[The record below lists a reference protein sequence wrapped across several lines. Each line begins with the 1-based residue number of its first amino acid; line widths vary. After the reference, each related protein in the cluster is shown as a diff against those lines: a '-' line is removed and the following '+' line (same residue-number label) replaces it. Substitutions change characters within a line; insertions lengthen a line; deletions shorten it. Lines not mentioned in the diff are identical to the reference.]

1 MASRTQIELII
12 EDEDAKPQN
21 GRQYWRSLD
30 ELVAGDGF
38 QEKLRAKLPRQA
50 QWLDSLLD
58 PHSRRTFLKL
68 MGASLAMAGL
78 SGCVPKR
85 RTELILP
92 YVQSPETIIPGK
104 PLFFATAMTLGGYA
118 TGILVESHEGRPTKI
133 EGNPDH
139 PASLGATDAITQAR
153 LLDLY
158 DPDRSQTVLNNGQ
171 ISTWGSFL
179 GQLTTLLGDTNVRL
193 RLLTETVTSP
203 TLANQ
208 IGTLLD
214 KFPQAQ

>member
-85 RTELILP
+85 RTELI
-92 YVQSPETIIPGK
+92 
-104 PLFFATAMTLGGYA
+104 
-118 TGILVESHEGRPTKI
+118 
-133 EGNPDH
+133 
-139 PASLGATDAITQAR
+139 
-153 LLDLY
+153 
-158 DPDRSQTVLNNGQ
+158 
-171 ISTWGSFL
+171 
-179 GQLTTLLGDTNVRL
+179 
-193 RLLTETVTSP
+193 
-203 TLANQ
+203 
-208 IGTLLD
+208 
-214 KFPQAQ
+214 